1 MKIRPFDELD
11 QEAVIQLWHDCNLIV
26 AWNDPVKDISRKL
39 LVDRDLFLVVEFD
52 GEIVGTIM
60 GGYEGHRGWINYL
73 AVALE
78 HQRKG
83 YGKQLMLEIEKLLIE
98 KGCPKIN
105 VQIRTTNQN
114 VISFYKSVGFACDE
128 VVSMGKRFIE
138 DE

>member
-39 LVDRDLFLVVEFD
+39 LVDRDLFLVGEVD
-52 GEIVGTIM
+52 GEIVGSVM
-60 GGYEGHRGWINYL
+60 GGYEGHRGWVNYL

-83 YGKQLMLEIEKLLIE
+83 YGSQLMLEIEKLLIE

-105 VQIRTTNQN
+105 LQIRTTNQN
-114 VISFYKSVGFACDE
+114 VISFYKSIGFTCDE

>member
-39 LVDRDLFLVVEFD
+39 LVDRDLFLVAEFD
-52 GEIVGTIM
+52 GEIVGTVM
-60 GGYEGHRGWINYL
+60 GGYEGHRGWVNYL

-83 YGKQLMLEIEKLLIE
+83 YGSQLMLEIEKLLIE

-105 VQIRTTNQN
+105 LQIRTTSHN
-114 VISFYKSVGFACDE
+114 VISFYESIGFTCDD

>member
-26 AWNDPVKDISRKL
+26 AWNDPIKDISRKL
-39 LVDRDLFLVVEFD
+39 LVDRDLFLVGEFD
-52 GEIVGTIM
+52 GEIVGSVM

-73 AVALE
+73 AIAHE

-83 YGKQLMLEIEKLLIE
+83 YGSQLMLEVEKLLIE

-105 VQIRTTNQN
+105 IQIRTTNQN
-114 VISFYKSVGFACDE
+114 VISFYESIGFKCDE

>member
-1 MKIRPFDELD
+1 MKIRAFDELD

-39 LVDRDLFLVVEFD
+39 LVDRDLFLVGEFD
-52 GEIVGTIM
+52 GEIVGTVM

-73 AVALE
+73 AISLE

-83 YGKQLMLEIEKLLIE
+83 YGSQLMLEVEKLLIE

-105 VQIRTTNQN
+105 IQIRTTNQN
-114 VISFYKSVGFACDE
+114 VISFYESIGFKCDE